1 MAVAVDNIDMGNEA
15 DVAMRAN
22 DVKTVVI
29 SAVRWVF
36 CFMFW
41 GFASGA
47 KALGAV
53 DGSVFFAL
61 DAVAVTYVLLI
72 CSLVVIFT

>member
-29 SAVRWVF
+29 SAVR
-36 CFMFW
+36 
-41 GFASGA
+41 
-47 KALGAV
+47 
-53 DGSVFFAL
+53 
-61 DAVAVTYVLLI
+61 
-72 CSLVVIFT
+72 